1 MNLMI
6 KNILE
11 NKRVKSFLWRVAM
24 MSLAI
29 LTTELQKEITGL
41 NIAGEF
47 SVVLGLILGEIS
59 KWLNSNTQ
67 K

>member
-29 LTTELQKEITGL
+29 LTSELQKEVTGL
-41 NIAGEF
+41 DIGNGLE
-47 SVVLGLILGEIS
+47 VVLGLMLGEFS